1 MARKR
6 RAKVDADSDNQ
17 LADAVRDSAQQI
29 WLAGLGAFAKAQ
41 QEGNK
46 VFEALVREGSVLQRR
61 TLPVTEDRL
70 GEITG
75 RVTKA
80 AGEISRH
87 ATESWDK
94 LEQVFENRVARAL
107 ARLGVPAARDIQEL
121 THLLNELN
129 AKVAALGDVK
139 AASPRKAVRSRKA
152 VATKATKAP
161 GPKPAN

>member
-1 MARKR
+1 MARNR

-61 TLPVTEDRL
+61 TLLVTEDRL

-80 AGEISRH
+80 AGEFSRH

-129 AKVAALGDVK
+129 DKVAALGDVK

-152 VATKATKAP
+152 GATKPTKAP